1 MLWGQN
7 LQIMALT
14 LSVVCLLPIVLRIPA
29 TIDLV
34 PPDNRNQRRPTISRR
49 LKQCPSKKRRK
60 RWNEQSQEEAEKGG
74 GDLTP
79 DSQY

>member
-34 PPDNRNQRRPTISRR
+34 PLDNRNQA
-49 LKQCPSKKRRK
+49 QCQAPH
-60 RWNEQSQEEAEKGG
+60 NFA
-74 GDLTP
+74 
-79 DSQY
+79 